1 MGRKRRNKPTFASV
15 ACAAGSWEGFGGIRK
30 EIGVWV
36 CGWHTVWVCHQL
48 PRPARSRTRRD
59 VAHAS
64 KPLPQQLAPH
74 STVLRPKSIHTA
86 LRLSPEVESVFQAE
100 LLPPQASA
108 GYWSA
113 RPPPGTRRCPHR
125 ARTELPFERH
135 SALLCSLPPLPS
147 SLPAVSPP
155 SQRYWARGLF
165 VVGQI

>member
-1 MGRKRRNKPTFASV
+1 MCGCVAGTLCGFATSSHV
-15 ACAAGSWEGFGGIRK
+15 QPG
-30 EIGVWV
+30 
-36 CGWHTVWVCHQL
+36 
-48 PRPARSRTRRD
+48 PARDGMLRTQASRFHSSCRNGDT
-59 VAHAS
+59 
-64 KPLPQQLAPH
+64 PH

-86 LRLSPEVESVFQAE
+86 LGLSPEVESVFQAE

-135 SALLCSLPPLPS
+135 SGLLCSPPLPS

>member
-1 MGRKRRNKPTFASV
+1 MGRVRGNK
-15 ACAAGSWEGFGGIRK
+15 EGDWCV
-30 EIGVWV
+30 GVWLAHCV
-36 CGWHTVWVCHQL
+36 GL
-48 PRPARSRTRRD
+48 PPAPTYSLVPHETGCCARKQ
-59 VAHAS
+59 AAS
-64 KPLPQQLAPH
+64 TAACRNGDTPH
-74 STVLRPKSIHTA
+74 STVLRPKSIHTG

-135 SALLCSLPPLPS
+135 SALLCSPPPLPS